1 VKRYKVILGV
11 GLAALAFTA
20 VTGAS
25 PANKTPAWANSY
37 VVGTTSYADPVGLAW
52 VRADL
57 KDVSNKLENEK
68 PSSHDE
74 YQAWLKQQATDY
86 TVLAASKA
94 GHDPRS
100 SRCKGVL
107 RTMGDWVKF
116 RCRVT
121 LNGVLTRNY
130 DYSSLG
136 PDKGL
141 AMFGARDQPWQTR
154 TLLLDTTSRRW
165 TVNCPWRMH
174 APPTPCRPPKKR

>member
-1 VKRYKVILGV
+1 MKRYKVFVGA
-11 GLAALAFTA
+11 GLAALVLTA

-37 VVGTTSYADPVGLAW
+37 VVETMTYVDPVGLAW

-57 KDVSNKLENEK
+57 DDVSKKLQNDK
-68 PSSHDE
+68 PSSPEE

-94 GHDPRS
+94 GHVARS
-100 SRCKGVL
+100 SRCKGLL
-107 RTMGDWVKF
+107 RTKGDWVKF
-116 RCRVT
+116 RCPVK
-121 LNGVLTRNY
+121 LNGILTKKY
-130 DYSSLG
+130 DFSSLG

-141 AMFGARDQPWQTR
+141 AMFGASGELWQTR
-154 TLLLDTTSRRW
+154 LLVFDLTRSRW

-174 APPTPCRPPKKR
+174 APPTRCRGTKP